1 MTETV
6 VDIYGIDQAPTL
18 IQSKMAWEF
27 YSFTDQW
34 FISFQMISEYDSIVY
49 VCILLH
55 CEALAP
61 FHML

>member
-27 YSFTDQW
+27 YSFTDQ
-34 FISFQMISEYDSIVY
+34 
-49 VCILLH
+49 
-55 CEALAP
+55 
-61 FHML
+61 